1 MRRGQTICL
10 NMIVKNEAAVIRRC
24 LESVRPIINYWVIV
38 DTGSTDDTMEI
49 IRDTLKDVPGE
60 LHEHPWVDF
69 ALNRTQA
76 LEYALHGPDGG
87 PRGDY
92 IFIIDADDVLCL
104 ADRFEMPKLEA
115 DGYTIEMRFP
125 SIVYPFLRLIRS
137 DLPWRWV
144 GVLHEYLTCETP
156 TSQASLP
163 GLAIMVNSEGAR
175 SQDPLKFRRDAL
187 VLEKALLDEP
197 NNARYVFYL
206 AQSYRDAGEPEL
218 ALRQYRRRSEIGG
231 WPEEVWFSLYQIASI
246 KERAGKPW
254 GESLEDYLAA
264 FQYHPD
270 RAEPLY
276 RIGMHYQ
283 AKREF
288 NLAYLFLGRA
298 LQLPLPTGN
307 RLFIEKPLYDHLI
320 ALEYAVSCYWL
331 GYHTEAIEVNRGLL
345 KHGILP
351 LHLVETVTK
360 NLQFSLD
367 IVGD

>member
-1 MRRGQTICL
+1 MKHGQTICL

-24 LESVRPIINYWVIV
+24 LESVRPIIDYWVIV
-38 DTGSTDDTMEI
+38 DTGSTDDTMGI
-49 IRDTLKDVPGE
+49 ILDAFKDVPGE

-69 ALNRTQA
+69 AHNRTQA
-76 LEYALHGPDGG
+76 LQYALHGPGG
-87 PRGDY
+87 GSRGDY
-92 IFIIDADDVLCL
+92 IFVIDADDTLRF

-125 SIVYPFLRLIRS
+125 SIVYPFLRLIRG

-175 SQDPLKFRRDAL
+175 SKDPLKFRRDAL

-206 AQSYRDAGEPEL
+206 AQSYRDAGDPEL
-218 ALRQYRRRSEIGG
+218 ALRQYKRRVEMGG
-231 WPEEVWFSLYQIASI
+231 WPEEVWYSLYQIASL

-254 GESLEDYLAA
+254 SESLEDYLAA
-264 FQYHPD
+264 YQNQAD

-288 NLAYLFLGRA
+288 NLAYLFLGQA
-298 LQLPLPTGN
+298 LRLPSPTGN
-307 RLFIEKPLYDHLI
+307 RLFIEKPLYDYLI
-320 ALEYAVSCYWL
+320 PLEYAVSCYWL
-331 GYHTEAIEVNRGLL
+331 GYHAEAIETNRKLL
-345 KHGILP
+345 ESGVLSQ
-351 LHLVETVTK
+351 HLVETVTK

-367 IVGD
+367 VG